1 MLNDKLVTKTTL
13 NKNNKELYKKLKGYV
28 DDTFAAGKV
37 VISTDEEINNILS
50 SKLVVK
56 EDNDDLMFF
65 GKPSGPK

>member
-13 NKNNKELYKKLKGYV
+13 NKNNKELYNKIKGYV
-28 DDTFAAGKV
+28 DNSK
-37 VISTDEEINNILS
+37 SSSMTDEEFNNVLS

-65 GKPSGPK
+65 EVSNRPN

>member
-1 MLNDKLVTKTTL
+1 MLNDKLVTKMTL

-56 EDNDDLMFF
+56 EDNDDLIFF
-65 GKPSGPK
+65 ETPSPS